1 MKLYIKY
8 CKIKCPN
15 VQFYLYQKSIKNAP
29 QKTKNKNIYEKI
41 EKVLAKYK

>member
-15 VQFYLYQKSIKNAP
+15 VQFCLYKKSIKN
-29 QKTKNKNIYEKI
+29 KELRK
-41 EKVLAKYK
+41 

>member
-15 VQFYLYQKSIKNAP
+15 TQFGFYKKSIKN
-29 QKTKNKNIYEKI
+29 KELRK
-41 EKVLAKYK
+41 